1 MPTAVDPERSTTDV
15 SLVKVAAV
23 GSVAG
28 LLSGLLGVGGGIVLV
43 PGLVSIAKLDRR
55 LAHGTSLAATLPIA
69 LASFVTYLAHG
80 HVDWA
85 VAGWLAIG
93 AISGAVVGTKLL
105 SVLPRRTITI
115 VFIAVVV
122 ATAVRLVFAATGEGR
137 PTLSGAG
144 AVALVV
150 VGFVTGVIAGLLG
163 VGGGVVMVPA
173 MVVGF
178 GMVPVVAKGTSVT
191 VIIPTSIMGTWR
203 NRTRNNVDLRLAA
216 TAGVIGATTAVVG
229 AIIADQMSPEL
240 SNVLFGVLLVV
251 VAVTQFASLRRMDG

>member
-1 MPTAVDPERSTTDV
+1 VPIAVDSDSSTTDV
-15 SLVKVAAV
+15 SVLKVAAV
-23 GSVAG
+23 GSLAG

-69 LASFVTYLAHG
+69 LASFVAYLAHG
-80 HVDWA
+80 HVDWT
-85 VAGWLAIG
+85 VAAWLALG
-93 AISGAVVGTKLL
+93 AITGAVLGTKLL

-115 VFIAVVV
+115 VFIVVVV
-122 ATAVRLVFAATGEGR
+122 ATAVRLVFSTTGDGR
-137 PTLSGAG
+137 ADLSAAG
-144 AVALVV
+144 AVVV
-150 VGFVTGVIAGLLG
+150 VVLGFVTGVIAGLLG
-163 VGGGVVMVPA
+163 VGGGIVMVPA

-191 VIIPTSIMGTWR
+191 VIIPTAIMGTWR
-203 NRTRNNVDLRLAA
+203 NRTRDNVDLRLAA

-229 AIIADQMSPEL
+229 AIIADRMSAQL
-240 SNVLFGVLLVV
+240 SNILFGALLVV